1 MWSPDLGA
9 RKLISVIDDD
19 QDVREATTSLIESLG
34 FTVEAF
40 PSAVDFL
47 RSPSVR
53 HTLCLIADV
62 NMPLMTGLELH
73 QSLRELGVTIPTI
86 LITAYP
92 DDRIRSLALDQGV
105 VGYLSKPID
114 QDALLGCVDLAV
126 QRSQAGNS

>member
-47 RSPSVR
+47 RSPNVR

-105 VGYLSKPID
+105 VCYLSKPID
-114 QDALLGCVDLAV
+114 QDALLGCVDLAL
-126 QRSQAGNS
+126 QRRQAGNS

>member
-47 RSPSVR
+47 SSPSVR

-105 VGYLSKPID
+105 VCYLSKPID